1 MPFEDVFLREIMNK
15 VKVQTNTKGREI
27 KKERERER
35 ERGGQRNWLLKEP
48 FDFYNIS
55 VMK

>member
-1 MPFEDVFLREIMNK
+1 MNK
-15 VKVQTNTKGREI
+15 LKVQTNTKGREI

-35 ERGGQRNWLLKEP
+35 GGERNWLLKEP